1 MRQHFERILISEEDI
16 RSRVKVMA
24 EQINK
29 AYAGKDLVVIGILRG
44 SVIFLADL
52 VRQLD
57 IPVSFDF
64 MAVSSYGS
72 STESSGIVRI
82 NYDIKTDI
90 RGRDVLIVEDI
101 IDTGR
106 TLHHLVEL
114 LISKQP
120 ASLKIATLL
129 DKPDRRQVPVDV
141 DFIGFTIP
149 DEFVVGYGLDYA
161 NKYRNL
167 PFIAILKREIYE

>member
-16 RSRVKVMA
+16 RSRVNVMA
-24 EQINK
+24 DEINK